1 MGSAMS
7 STFQS
12 LRYRNARLFFV
23 GLLVSNIGTWVQL
36 TAMGLLV
43 YRLTGSSLE
52 IGLATAL
59 QWLPMLVMG
68 AWAGAFADRRRKHR
82 LAVITQ
88 TLLAAQAFVTALLD
102 LSGVIDMP
110 IVYVLSFVFGV
121 INAIDNPA
129 RRGFVTE
136 LVAPSEISNVVSL
149 NTAVMTGSRIFG
161 PAITALL
168 VGPLGTGWLF
178 LVNAFSFT
186 AIIGSLLAIRRS
198 ELYPAP
204 IAPRGGTPVRDGWRF
219 IRGTPTLYAAFV
231 VFAVVSTF
239 GFNYN
244 VALPKLSDERWGSDQ
259 WFGWVLAVSSI
270 GSVAGSLLTAGRKPV
285 TLRWYAGMIGV
296 LGVSGVAMAWA
307 PNAAIGMLFGIPL
320 GLGGAGMVTAMNAI
334 SQAECPPE
342 MRGRILALTAVA
354 FLGSTPI
361 GGPITGWIG
370 DNVGPEWSLAYGSI
384 ITIGALVGLVWWT
397 LGRHPQ
403 RSRIDAARSLL
414 GAPDTFAPDP
424 AERA

>member
-1 MGSAMS
+1 MP
-7 STFQS
+7 STFRS
-12 LRYRNARLFFV
+12 LRYRNTRLFFV
-23 GLLVSNIGTWVQL
+23 GLLVSNVGTWVQL

-59 QWLPMLVMG
+59 QWLPMLVIG
-68 AWAGAFADRRRKHR
+68 AWAGGFADRRKKHR
-82 LAVITQ
+82 LAIITQ
-88 TLLAAQAFVTALLD
+88 SLLAAQAFVTAILD
-102 LSGVIDMP
+102 LSGVINMP
-110 IVYVLSFVFGV
+110 LVYVLSFVLGV

-136 LVAPSEISNVVSL
+136 LVGPDEIANVVSL

-161 PAITALL
+161 PAITAVL

-178 LVNAFSFT
+178 LVNAISFSG
-186 AIIGSLLAIRRS
+186 IIVSLLAIRRS
-198 ELYPAP
+198 ELFPAP
-204 IAPRGGTPVRDGWRF
+204 IAPRGGTPVRDGLRF
-219 IRGTPTLYAAFV
+219 VRSNPTLYAAFV
-231 VFAVVSTF
+231 VYAVVSTF
-239 GFNYN
+239 GFNYS
-244 VALPKLSDERWGSDQ
+244 VALPKLADERWGSDQ

-270 GSVAGSLLTAGRKPV
+270 GSVAGSLLTAGRARV

-307 PNAAIGMLFGIPL
+307 PNAAVGMAFAVPL

-334 SQAECPPE
+334 SQTECPPE

-384 ITIGALVGLVWWT
+384 LSLVAFCGFVWWV
-397 LGRHPQ
+397 LGRHTE
-403 RSRIDAARSLL
+403 RSRLLAARSLL
-414 GAPDTFAPDP
+414 ATSTAIAPDP